1 MNYNTDIIRT
11 YIEYL
16 DLICQAFDTK
26 PIQKKPFYTK
36 LNMERHSFERKVKA
50 KSFSLYGSIAIGRV
64 DEHLS
69 STNLLVDTYSYIL
82 MNS

>member
-50 KSFSLYGSIAIGRV
+50 KSFTPTEVLQLA
-64 DEHLS
+64 E
-69 STNLLVDTYSYIL
+69 L
-82 MNS
+82 MNMSFHESVS